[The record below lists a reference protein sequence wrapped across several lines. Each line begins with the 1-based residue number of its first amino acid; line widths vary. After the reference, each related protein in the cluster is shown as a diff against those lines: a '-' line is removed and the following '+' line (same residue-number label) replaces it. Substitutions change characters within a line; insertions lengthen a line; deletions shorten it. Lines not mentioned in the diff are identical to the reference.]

1 MLEEYVFARHTHLH
15 DMAWYGEF
23 SSCHSGGAIVQ
34 VIKETIHGLPKPIR
48 FVLTMADGYSAEP
61 NSLLAVKDRDNF
73 ESNIKGPDTI
83 VGVLCTRNFHDPRA
97 LLMPLDDESFIR
109 GVVDMVGSRVSLP
122 PWEDRKPIAYWR
134 GTLSGGNAPTLRTQT
149 VWELFEFPHADA
161 KFSRDNPILMV
172 PERQGR
178 FIYTEDNR
186 FYDDRR
192 GLDDHVKNKYI
203 LVLDGNCI
211 ASSHQWVFASGSVPI
226 MVTHPDNNYWFK
238 KYLKPG
244 VHYVSVKYD
253 LSDLREKIEWL
264 VNNDAEAKQIA
275 NNAMEFAKTVLSSE
289 FQHGHLVK
297 EIRRFA

>member
-1 MLEEYVFARHTHLH
+1 
-15 DMAWYGEF
+15 
-23 SSCHSGGAIVQ
+23 
-34 VIKETIHGLPKPIR
+34 
-48 FVLTMADGYSAEP
+48 
-61 NSLLAVKDRDNF
+61 
-73 ESNIKGPDTI
+73 
-83 VGVLCTRNFHDPRA
+83 
-97 LLMPLDDESFIR
+97 
-109 GVVDMVGSRVSLP
+109 
-122 PWEDRKPIAYWR
+122 
-134 GTLSGGNAPTLRTQT
+134 
-149 VWELFEFPHADA
+149 
-161 KFSRDNPILMV
+161 
-172 PERQGR
+172 
-178 FIYTEDNR
+178 
-186 FYDDRR
+186 
-192 GLDDHVKNKYI
+192 VKNKYI